1 MPGSDSEPWG
11 AEGRGCLGP
20 LLGGGRHLHP
30 PSSSA
35 SLGLLSPFSLGL
47 GAHSLPPSPSVWGA
61 QAHRQREGQQVKVPF
76 FWARVV
82 VVVAPLSASIHPL
95 GLRLPHHCQPYG
107 ALAPHLHPCLS
118 VLPGYIGGTPSSWEF
133 LN

>member
-35 SLGLLSPFSLGL
+35 SLGLLSPTKARRYKEERDPIRDPDNQTKVPVLFLDYKSQK
-47 GAHSLPPSPSVWGA
+47 PPS
-61 QAHRQREGQQVKVPF
+61 
-76 FWARVV
+76 
-82 VVVAPLSASIHPL
+82 
-95 GLRLPHHCQPYG
+95 
-107 ALAPHLHPCLS
+107 
-118 VLPGYIGGTPSSWEF
+118 
-133 LN
+133 